1 MDEKPQRFEK
11 LDREGIGTSSMSRQ
25 PMYKY
30 LDTETGKR
38 TAIRRL
44 LLKPELQ
51 DSFSQSAGLP
61 SLNAAQEEEEDY
73 YGVPC
78 MTIRE
83 VSLLK
88 VMNHK
93 NVARL
98 LHVEPDNEERF
109 LRLYLEYA
117 GVDLTTFFK
126 ENPIWASDPKV
137 TKDLLKQL
145 LHGVAYYHSVDAVHG
160 NLRPHNVLIDIDS
173 SKVNVQYN
181 LLITNLQLL
190 PDTLQSNYKA
200 PELLLGSKELSPA
213 ADMFSVGCLF
223 FEMLKK
229 KPLFETRH
237 DQIDKLFRL
246 MGAPN
251 EDNWPGV
258 TQLYGKKLSEYRQLK
273 PKNLSKTL
281 FLSDVE
287 PAGVH
292 LLSKMLCLNPNKRIT
307 AADALKHRYFAD
319 VDPKQQPKTTITATA
334 SSSASTS
341 ASVNP

>member
-1 MDEKPQRFEK
+1 MQFEK

-25 PMYKY
+25 PMYKH

-61 SLNAAQEEEEDY
+61 SSNSAQEED

-98 LHVEPDNEERF
+98 VHVEPDNEDRF

-117 GVDLTTFFK
+117 GEDMTTFLK
-126 ENPIWASDPKV
+126 KNPKRASDPKV
-137 TKDLLKQL
+137 IKDLLKQL
-145 LHGVAYYHSVDAVHG
+145 LDGVNHYHSAKAAHG
-160 NLRPHNVLIDIDS
+160 NLRAHNVLIELDTRSDRS
-173 SKVNVQYN
+173 EEEVQCN
-181 LLITNLQLL
+181 LLITNLQLVT
-190 PDTLQSNYKA
+190 DASAYRA
-200 PELLLGSKELSPA
+200 PELLLGSKKLTPA
-213 ADMFSVGCLF
+213 ADMFSVGCIF
-223 FEMLKK
+223 YEMLMKK
-229 KPLFETRH
+229 SLF
-237 DQIDKLFRL
+237 DADDKLDIIFRL
-246 MGAPN
+246 MGTPN

-258 TQLYGKKLSEYRQLK
+258 TQLYGEKLSKYRK
-273 PKNLSKTL
+273 YSTMDLSEVV
-281 FLSDVE
+281 SDLE
-287 PAGVH
+287 SAGVD
-292 LLSKMLCLNPNKRIT
+292 LLSKLLCLDPSKRVT
-307 AADALKHRYFAD
+307 AADALKHGYFAN
-319 VDPKQQPKTTITATA
+319 VNPKQPPETTTAATA